1 MLGPAIWQRNG
12 VIPALLSPFTPVTAA
27 LTARRLR
34 RPGWQAAAPV
44 ICCGNATVGGSGKTP
59 LCLDILTRLR
69 ARGIDAHALS
79 RGHGGAIGGPHRVHR
94 FRDTA
99 KMVGDEALLL
109 ATIAPCWIG
118 ADRAESARTAL
129 EAGAE
134 ALVMDDGLQNPTLN
148 KDLSIL
154 VIDGVSGFGNGR
166 LLPAG
171 PLREPV
177 AAAAA
182 RCQAVVLIGP
192 DNREAL
198 ARLPPG
204 LPVLRAVMAP
214 GAAMHALAGQ
224 RVLAFAGIGR
234 PDKFFATLSEA
245 GIVLADKVA
254 FSDHHRYTLATLST
268 LRRRA
273 IAAKAVLVTTRKDYA
288 RLPAGW
294 RAGITPLDAGLAW
307 QDEAAFNALLRA
319 CCP

>member
-1 MLGPAIWQRNG
+1 MWVSALWQRDG
-12 VIPALLSPFTPVTAA
+12 VIPSLLSPLSPLTAA
-27 LTARRLR
+27 MTARRLR

-69 ARGIDAHALS
+69 ARGLDAHALS
-79 RGHGGAIGGPHRVHR
+79 RGHGGTIRGPHRVHR

-109 ATIAPCWIG
+109 AAVAPCWIG
-118 ADRAESARTAL
+118 ADRAESAREAL
-129 EAGAE
+129 AAGAD

-148 KDLSIL
+148 KNLSIL
-154 VIDGVSGFGNGR
+154 VIDGGSGFGNGR

-177 AAAAA
+177 SVAAA
-182 RCQAVVLIGP
+182 RCQAAVVIGP
-192 DNREAL
+192 DNPQARAL
-198 ARLPPG
+198 LPPA
-204 LPVLRAVMAP
+204 LPIFRATIAP
-214 GAAMHALAGQ
+214 SPAMRALAGK
-224 RVLAFAGIGR
+224 RVFAFAGIGR
-234 PDKFFATLSEA
+234 PDKFFATLTEA
-245 GIVLADKVA
+245 GVVLAETVA
-254 FSDHHRYTLATLST
+254 FSDHHRYAPAAVTE

-273 IAAKAVLVTTRKDYA
+273 VGARAMLVTTRKDYV
-288 RLPAGW
+288 RLPTGL

-307 QDEAAFNALLRA
+307 QDEAAFEALLRA

>member
-1 MLGPAIWQRNG
+1 MRGPALWQRDG
-12 VIPALLSPFTPVTAA
+12 VIPALLSPLSPVTAA

-44 ICCGNATVGGSGKTP
+44 VCCGNATVGGSGKTP

-79 RGHGGAIGGPHRVHR
+79 RGHGGTVSGPHRVHR

-109 ATIAPCWIG
+109 AAIAPTWIG
-118 ADRAESARTAL
+118 ADRAATAREAL
-129 EAGAE
+129 AAGAE

-148 KDLSIL
+148 KNLSIL
-154 VIDGVSGFGNGR
+154 VIDGGSGFGNGR

-182 RCQAVVLIGP
+182 RCQAAVLIGP
-192 DNREAL
+192 DNPQAL
-198 ARLPPG
+198 ALLPPS
-204 LPVLRAVMAP
+204 LPVFRAVMAP
-214 GAAMHALAGQ
+214 GPAMRALAGK
-224 RVLAFAGIGR
+224 RVFAFAGIGR
-234 PDKFFATLSEA
+234 PDKFFATLMEA
-245 GIVLADKVA
+245 GVQLAEKVA
-254 FSDHHRYTLATLST
+254 FSDHHRYVPASLAD

-273 IAAKAVLVTTRKDYA
+273 VGAHAMLVTTRKDYV

-294 RAGITPLDAGLAW
+294 RAGITPLDAALAW
-307 QDEAAFNALLRA
+307 EDEAAFDALLRTW
-319 CCP
+319 CP